1 MVIHRPVLT
10 RLSIAQPV
18 FKVTMIRWVNWRS
31 GKQCNLTTVLF
42 IMYVY
47 NESPLSLDISGQAV
61 WWKILWYHKSNAL
74 YLSMIIISCRG
85 KLLINH
91 SKGCK
96 GEPFTP
102 QHHYAYSPYCSLY
115 ISKGL
120 TRRICKTMK
129 NFVSCWL
136 FPSFSW
142 LEHLI

>member
-1 MVIHRPVLT
+1 MNL
-10 RLSIAQPV
+10 
-18 FKVTMIRWVNWRS
+18 RS

-42 IMYVY
+42 IMFVY
-47 NESPLSLDISGQAV
+47 NKSPLSLDISGQAV

-129 NFVSCWL
+129 NFISGWS

-142 LEHLI
+142 LEHFIQGKDCKEKLEPSHFYGLKD